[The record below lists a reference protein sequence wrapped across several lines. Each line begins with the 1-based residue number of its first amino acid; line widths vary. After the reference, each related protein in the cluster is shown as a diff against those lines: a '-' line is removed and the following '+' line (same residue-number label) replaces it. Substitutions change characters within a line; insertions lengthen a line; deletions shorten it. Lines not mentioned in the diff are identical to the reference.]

1 MERMNMTVISVEY
14 RLAPEHK
21 FPAAV
26 DDCENAAVHLMEVKC
41 KELNVDPN
49 KVIVM
54 GDSAG
59 GNLSAVAAQR
69 LKRRKDFKFQFK
81 VCSNY
86 LAVMCCFVLANF
98 A

>member
-1 MERMNMTVISVEY
+1 MPVISVDY

-26 DDCENAAVHLMEVKC
+26 DDCENAAVHLMEAKC
-41 KELNVDPN
+41 EELNFDPN
-49 KVIVM
+49 KVVVM

-59 GNLSAVAAQR
+59 GNLAAVVAQR

-81 VCSNY
+81 VMHILRHCYCDLFNSAIY
-86 LAVMCCFVLANF
+86 
-98 A
+98 

>member
-1 MERMNMTVISVEY
+1 MVVISVEY
-14 RLAPEHK
+14 RLAPENK

-41 KELNVDPN
+41 KELNVDPK

-59 GNLSAVAAQR
+59 GNLSAVVAQR

-81 VCSNY
+81 VRSNCQKIG
-86 LAVMCCFVLANF
+86 LAFIWLILLN
-98 A
+98 